1 MNWKTAC
8 KIAAPAAACAGAFAF
23 LVAPGRATR
32 AQKAPFLCRNYAHRG
47 LHTED
52 GSVPENSLPA
62 FRAAAEA
69 GYAVEMDV
77 HLTADD
83 RLVVFHD
90 DTLERM
96 CGVQGV
102 IDDFTLAELRALR
115 LGKTE
120 CVIPT
125 FAEALEALGGRVPLL
140 LEVKRGHD
148 NRRLCAL
155 TLEALRTYTG
165 PYCVESF
172 DPTIVAWF
180 RRNAPDILRGQL
192 SQPPK
197 EYGTALSKP
206 AAAIVGNVLT
216 NVIARPQ
223 FIAYKIGPKPLSVRL
238 CEAMGRRA
246 RRLDEPA
253 PGRTSATTTS
263 SSSSTTVPARG
274 SARTSERRA
283 SLHTVKNSQQ
293 PSRQMPARLLAVD
306 CCACASAADADP
318 DAEME
323 ERTQTRGT

>member
-1 MNWKTAC
+1 M
-8 KIAAPAAACAGAFAF
+8 
-23 LVAPGRATR
+23 
-32 AQKAPFLCRNYAHRG
+32 
-47 LHTED
+47 
-52 GSVPENSLPA
+52 PENSLPA

-206 AAAIVGNVLT
+206 ARRHRRQRAHERDRAPAVHRLQDRPEAAER
-216 NVIARPQ
+216 AP
-223 FIAYKIGPKPLSVRL
+223 VRGY
-238 CEAMGRRA
+238 GRRA
-246 RRLDEPA
+246 RRLDEP
-253 PGRTSATTTS
+253 RLD
-263 SSSSTTVPARG
+263 AR
-274 SARTSERRA
+274 ARLRHRHLRA
-283 SLHTVKNSQQ
+283 L
-293 PSRQMPARLLAVD
+293 PSRRVVPRGHLSAGQ
-306 CCACASAADADP
+306 ACIP
-318 DAEME
+318 
-323 ERTQTRGT
+323 

>member
-32 AQKAPFLCRNYAHRG
+32 AQKAPFLYRNYAHRG

-52 GSVPENSLPA
+52 GTVPENSLPA

-83 RLVVFHD
+83 QLVVFHD

-96 CGVQGV
+96 CGVPGV

-115 LGKTE
+115 LGDTD

-140 LEVKRGHD
+140 LEVKRGHN

-155 TLEALRTYTG
+155 TLAALRTYGG

-197 EYGTALSKP
+197 DY
-206 AAAIVGNVLT
+206 
-216 NVIARPQ
+216 
-223 FIAYKIGPKPLSVRL
+223 
-238 CEAMGRRA
+238 A
-246 RRLDEPA
+246 RRSISPRPPSSETCS
-253 PGRTSATTTS
+253 RT
-263 SSSSTTVPARG
+263 
-274 SARTSERRA
+274 
-283 SLHTVKNSQQ
+283 
-293 PSRQMPARLLAVD
+293 
-306 CCACASAADADP
+306 
-318 DAEME
+318 
-323 ERTQTRGT
+323 

>member
-32 AQKAPFLCRNYAHRG
+32 AQKAPFLYRNYAHRG

-52 GSVPENSLPA
+52 GTVPENSLPA

-69 GYAVEMDV
+69 GYAV
-77 HLTADD
+77 
-83 RLVVFHD
+83 
-90 DTLERM
+90 
-96 CGVQGV
+96 
-102 IDDFTLAELRALR
+102 
-115 LGKTE
+115 
-120 CVIPT
+120 
-125 FAEALEALGGRVPLL
+125 GGRVPLL
-140 LEVKRGHD
+140 LEVKRGHN

-155 TLEALRTYTG
+155 TLAALRTYGG

-197 EYGTALSKP
+197 DYGKALNKP

-238 CEAMGRRA
+238 CEAMGAARA
-246 RRLDEPA
+246 GWTSRAWTHERDYDIVIFEHYR
-253 PGRTSATTTS
+253 PGAWF
-263 SSSSTTVPARG
+263 
-274 SARTSERRA
+274 RA
-283 SLHTVKNSQQ
+283 
-293 PSRQMPARLLAVD
+293 D
-306 CCACASAADADP
+306 I
-318 DAEME
+318 
-323 ERTQTRGT
+323 

>member
-83 RLVVFHD
+83 QLVVFHD

-192 SQPPK
+192 SQPPH
-197 EYGTALSKP
+197 ERDRAP
-206 AAAIVGNVLT
+206 AVHRLQDRPEAAER
-216 NVIARPQ
+216 AP
-223 FIAYKIGPKPLSVRL
+223 VRGH
-238 CEAMGRRA
+238 GRRA
-246 RRLDEPA
+246 RRLDEP
-253 PGRTSATTTS
+253 RLD
-263 SSSSTTVPARG
+263 AR
-274 SARTSERRA
+274 ARLRHRHLRA
-283 SLHTVKNSQQ
+283 L
-293 PSRQMPARLLAVD
+293 PSRRVVPRGHLSAGQ
-306 CCACASAADADP
+306 ACIP
-318 DAEME
+318 
-323 ERTQTRGT
+323 

>member
-115 LGKTE
+115 LGKTD

-238 CEAMGRRA
+238 CEAMGAVRA
-246 RRLDEPA
+246 GWTSRAWTHERDYDIVIFEHSR
-253 PGRTSATTTS
+253 PGAWF
-263 SSSSTTVPARG
+263 
-274 SARTSERRA
+274 RA
-283 SLHTVKNSQQ
+283 
-293 PSRQMPARLLAVD
+293 D
-306 CCACASAADADP
+306 I
-318 DAEME
+318 
-323 ERTQTRGT
+323 

>member
-83 RLVVFHD
+83 QLVVF
-90 DTLERM
+90 TTTRSSACAACRASLMISPSPSCARCVSERPS
-96 CGVQGV
+96 
-102 IDDFTLAELRALR
+102 ASSRR
-115 LGKTE
+115 L
-120 CVIPT
+120 PRRSRRS
-125 FAEALEALGGRVPLL
+125 GGRVPLL

-155 TLEALRTYTG
+155 TLEALRTYAG

-197 EYGTALSKP
+197 AHT
-206 AAAIVGNVLT
+206 
-216 NVIARPQ
+216 
-223 FIAYKIGPKPLSVRL
+223 
-238 CEAMGRRA
+238 A
-246 RRLDEPA
+246 RR
-253 PGRTSATTTS
+253 
-263 SSSSTTVPARG
+263 
-274 SARTSERRA
+274 
-283 SLHTVKNSQQ
+283 
-293 PSRQMPARLLAVD
+293 
-306 CCACASAADADP
+306 
-318 DAEME
+318 
-323 ERTQTRGT
+323 

>member
-83 RLVVFHD
+83 QLVVFHD

-115 LGKTE
+115 LGKTD

-140 LEVKRGHD
+140 LEIKRGHD

-172 DPTIVAWF
+172 DPTAVHRLQDRPEAAE
-180 RRNAPDILRGQL
+180 RAPVRGH
-192 SQPPK
+192 
-197 EYGTALSKP
+197 
-206 AAAIVGNVLT
+206 
-216 NVIARPQ
+216 
-223 FIAYKIGPKPLSVRL
+223 
-238 CEAMGRRA
+238 GRRA
-246 RRLDEPA
+246 RRLDEPHLD
-253 PGRTSATTTS
+253 
-263 SSSSTTVPARG
+263 AR
-274 SARTSERRA
+274 
-283 SLHTVKNSQQ
+283 
-293 PSRQMPARLLAVD
+293 ARL
-306 CCACASAADADP
+306 
-318 DAEME
+318 
-323 ERTQTRGT
+323 

>member
-1 MNWKTAC
+1 M
-8 KIAAPAAACAGAFAF
+8 
-23 LVAPGRATR
+23 
-32 AQKAPFLCRNYAHRG
+32 
-47 LHTED
+47 
-52 GSVPENSLPA
+52 PENSLPA

-83 RLVVFHD
+83 QLVVFHD

-96 CGVQGV
+96 CGVPGV

-115 LGKTE
+115 LGDTD

-140 LEVKRGHD
+140 LEVKRGHN

-155 TLEALRTYTG
+155 TLAALRTYGG

-197 EYGTALSKP
+197 DYGKALNKP

-223 FIAYKIGPKPLSVRL
+223 FIAYKIGPKPLSGAPRG
-238 CEAMGRRA
+238 GRWRCAPAGRA
-246 RRLDEPA
+246 A
-253 PGRTSATTTS
+253 PGRTSAIMTS
-263 SSSSTTVPARG
+263 SSSSTTAPAHG
-274 SARTSERRA
+274 STPISERVI
-283 SLHTVKNSQQ
+283 LDV
-293 PSRQMPARLLAVD
+293 RLLLEASRARRMRWKRFGFASTSCITFTHDEKVTAATGAPAGRLLLF
-306 CCACASAADADP
+306 ACAPSAADADP
-318 DAEME
+318 DAAKWKREHK
-323 ERTQTRGT
+323 RGICNIICKNDVY

>member
-115 LGKTE
+115 LGKTD

-206 AAAIVGNVLT
+206 AAAIVGN
-216 NVIARPQ
+216 
-223 FIAYKIGPKPLSVRL
+223 SVRHRHRAVKKL
-238 CEAMGRRA
+238 KIRFFISFLHQSDWCIHRMHQGDIPLPKFTVLSGLQSPFPPAGRSF
-246 RRLDEPA
+246 
-253 PGRTSATTTS
+253 G
-263 SSSSTTVPARG
+263 
-274 SARTSERRA
+274 
-283 SLHTVKNSQQ
+283 
-293 PSRQMPARLLAVD
+293 
-306 CCACASAADADP
+306 
-318 DAEME
+318 
-323 ERTQTRGT
+323 

>member
-90 DTLERM
+90 DKLERM

-115 LGKTE
+115 LGKTD

-140 LEVKRGHD
+140 LEIKRGHD

-155 TLEALRTYTG
+155 TLEALRTYT
-165 PYCVESF
+165 
-172 DPTIVAWF
+172 
-180 RRNAPDILRGQL
+180 R
-192 SQPPK
+192 
-197 EYGTALSKP
+197 
-206 AAAIVGNVLT
+206 
-216 NVIARPQ
+216 
-223 FIAYKIGPKPLSVRL
+223 
-238 CEAMGRRA
+238 M
-246 RRLDEPA
+246 
-253 PGRTSATTTS
+253 
-263 SSSSTTVPARG
+263 
-274 SARTSERRA
+274 
-283 SLHTVKNSQQ
+283 
-293 PSRQMPARLLAVD
+293 
-306 CCACASAADADP
+306 
-318 DAEME
+318 
-323 ERTQTRGT
+323 QTYN

>member
-8 KIAAPAAACAGAFAF
+8 KIAAPAVACAGAFAF

-32 AQKAPFLCRNYAHRG
+32 AQKAPFLYRNYAHRG

-52 GSVPENSLPA
+52 GTVPENSLPA
-62 FRAAAEA
+62 FRA
-69 GYAVEMDV
+69 
-77 HLTADD
+77 
-83 RLVVFHD
+83 
-90 DTLERM
+90 ERM
-96 CGVQGV
+96 CGVPGV

-115 LGKTE
+115 LGDTD

-140 LEVKRGHD
+140 LEVKRGHN

-155 TLEALRTYTG
+155 TLAALRTYGG

-197 EYGTALSKP
+197 DYGKALNKP

-238 CEAMGRRA
+238 CEAMGAVRA
-246 RRLDEPA
+246 GWTSRAWTHERDYDIVIFEHYR
-253 PGRTSATTTS
+253 PGAWF
-263 SSSSTTVPARG
+263 
-274 SARTSERRA
+274 RA
-283 SLHTVKNSQQ
+283 
-293 PSRQMPARLLAVD
+293 D
-306 CCACASAADADP
+306 I
-318 DAEME
+318 
-323 ERTQTRGT
+323 

>member
-23 LVAPGRATR
+23 LVAPGHATR
-32 AQKAPFLCRNYAHRG
+32 AQKAPFLYRNYAHRG

-52 GSVPENSLPA
+52 GTVPENSLPA

-83 RLVVFHD
+83 QLVVFHD

-102 IDDFTLAELRALR
+102 IDDFTLA
-115 LGKTE
+115 
-120 CVIPT
+120 
-125 FAEALEALGGRVPLL
+125 ALGGRVPLL
-140 LEVKRGHD
+140 LEVKRGHN
-148 NRRLCAL
+148 NRRLCEL
-155 TLEALRTYTG
+155 TLAALRTYGG

-197 EYGTALSKP
+197 DYGKALNKP

-238 CEAMGRRA
+238 CEAMGAVRA
-246 RRLDEPA
+246 GWTSRAWTHERDYDIVIFEYYR
-253 PGRTSATTTS
+253 PGAWF
-263 SSSSTTVPARG
+263 
-274 SARTSERRA
+274 RA
-283 SLHTVKNSQQ
+283 
-293 PSRQMPARLLAVD
+293 D
-306 CCACASAADADP
+306 I
-318 DAEME
+318 
-323 ERTQTRGT
+323 

>member
-32 AQKAPFLCRNYAHRG
+32 AQKAPFLYRNYAHRG

-52 GSVPENSLPA
+52 GTVPENSLPA

-83 RLVVFHD
+83 QLVVFHD

-96 CGVQGV
+96 CGVPGV

-115 LGKTE
+115 LGDTD

-125 FAEALEALGGRVPLL
+125 FAEALEALGGKVIAAFRPD
-140 LEVKRGHD
+140 G
-148 NRRLCAL
+148 
-155 TLEALRTYTG
+155 T
-165 PYCVESF
+165 SF

-197 EYGTALSKP
+197 DYGKALNKP

-238 CEAMGRRA
+238 CEAMGAARA
-246 RRLDEPA
+246 GWTSRAWTHERDYDIVIFEHYR
-253 PGRTSATTTS
+253 PGAWF
-263 SSSSTTVPARG
+263 
-274 SARTSERRA
+274 RA
-283 SLHTVKNSQQ
+283 
-293 PSRQMPARLLAVD
+293 D
-306 CCACASAADADP
+306 I
-318 DAEME
+318 
-323 ERTQTRGT
+323 

>member
-32 AQKAPFLCRNYAHRG
+32 AQKTPFLCRNYAHRG

-115 LGKTE
+115 LGKTD

-125 FAEALEALGGRVPLL
+125 FAEA
-140 LEVKRGHD
+140 
-148 NRRLCAL
+148 
-155 TLEALRTYTG
+155 LEALRTYTG

-238 CEAMGRRA
+238 CEAMGAVRA
-246 RRLDEPA
+246 GWTSRAWTHERDYDIVIFEHYR
-253 PGRTSATTTS
+253 PGAWF
-263 SSSSTTVPARG
+263 
-274 SARTSERRA
+274 RA
-283 SLHTVKNSQQ
+283 
-293 PSRQMPARLLAVD
+293 D
-306 CCACASAADADP
+306 I
-318 DAEME
+318 
-323 ERTQTRGT
+323 